1 MMFFYKVR
9 MKPMRN
15 TTASEAWVTKT
26 DHPSMGK
33 CYQNFNGGCFPVTMA
48 DVVDIVM
55 CKNKET
61 FLSMHSHQ
69 GCEGRG

>member
-1 MMFFYKVR
+1 

-61 FLSMHSHQ
+61 FLSMHRKEVYAYLLASKSPF
-69 GCEGRG
+69 G